1 MRLNCLSPQELKYE
15 EQTVPRVRL
24 SSILATCSRWDWG
37 WIHRASGP
45 FPMKRIYKF
54 KKRIRIKVDSKFGR
68 CEFLLLSIL
77 FLLWYKKSRKWKFHF
92 SPGIDK
98 QKLEIKQFWLIS
110 LREEQPG
117 IVDLEFPEEISFLSS
132 NETFMRKASFCG
144 QRGIRT
150 ITDFRYRIKRGNSCR
165 SKILC
170 FSFHP

>member
-1 MRLNCLSPQELKYE
+1 MRLICLSPQEFKCE
-15 EQTVPRVRL
+15 EQTVPSVRL
-24 SSILATCSRWDWG
+24 SSILATCWRWDWG
-37 WIHRASGP
+37 WIHRASRL
-45 FPMKRIYKF
+45 FPMKRIY
-54 KKRIRIKVDSKFGR
+54 DSKKNQNKSWFKVWKMWI
-68 CEFLLLSIL
+68 SVVIHT

-150 ITDFRYRIKRGNSCR
+150 ITDFKYRIKRGNSCR
-165 SKILC
+165 
-170 FSFHP
+170 

>member
-1 MRLNCLSPQELKYE
+1 MIQSLEDVNCCCYPY
-15 EQTVPRVRL
+15 
-24 SSILATCSRWDWG
+24 
-37 WIHRASGP
+37 
-45 FPMKRIYKF
+45 FF
-54 KKRIRIKVDSKFGR
+54 
-68 CEFLLLSIL
+68 
-77 FLLWYKKSRKWKFHF
+77 LWYKKSRKWKFHF

-150 ITDFRYRIKRGNSCR
+150 ITEFRYRIKRGNLPRKNWFAFHFISSLDSWSLIILPLKA
-165 SKILC
+165 SKCTFRILLTYFQIFGC
-170 FSFHP
+170 DF